1 MSKNYKLQNILFCDN
16 DRLEAYWEM
25 FFKSSRPV
33 YDRENKTIVLGA
45 GQVIDFCT
53 YFNSISLL
61 KWKTYTY
68 AEKLILRLRV
78 KGEMEILLTGYEKK
92 DTQYIRKVLRRAKIS
107 AEEAQEICLEYP
119 ENNLMLAGFEIHTH
133 GICNL

>member
-68 AEKLILRLRV
+68 ADSEITCKRRNGDPSYRL
-78 KGEMEILLTGYEKK
+78 
-92 DTQYIRKVLRRAKIS
+92 
-107 AEEAQEICLEYP
+107 
-119 ENNLMLAGFEIHTH
+119 
-133 GICNL
+133 

>member
-1 MSKNYKLQNILFCDN
+1 
-16 DRLEAYWEM
+16 M

-119 ENNLMLAGFEIHTH
+119 ENNLMLAGF
-133 GICNL
+133 

>member
-33 YDRENKTIVLGA
+33 YDREKKNIVLGA

-61 KWKTYTY
+61 KWKIFNSVFYS
-68 AEKLILRLRV
+68 
-78 KGEMEILLTGYEKK
+78 
-92 DTQYIRKVLRRAKIS
+92 IRNGK
-107 AEEAQEICLEYP
+107 
-119 ENNLMLAGFEIHTH
+119 HTH
-133 GICNL
+133 MQKN

>member
-78 KGEMEILLTGYEKK
+78 KGEMEIMRRKIHNISEKF
-92 DTQYIRKVLRRAKIS
+92 S
-107 AEEAQEICLEYP
+107 AEQKSQQKKHRRSVLNIRRT
-119 ENNLMLAGFEIHTH
+119 I
-133 GICNL
+133 

>member
-53 YFNSISLL
+53 YFN
-61 KWKTYTY
+61 
-68 AEKLILRLRV
+68 
-78 KGEMEILLTGYEKK
+78 
-92 DTQYIRKVLRRAKIS
+92 
-107 AEEAQEICLEYP
+107 
-119 ENNLMLAGFEIHTH
+119 
-133 GICNL
+133 

>member
-33 YDRENKTIVLGA
+33 YDREKKTIVLGA

-68 AEKLILRLRV
+68 ASKLILKLRV
-78 KGEMEILLTGYEKK
+78 KGEMEIILTGYEKK
-92 DTQYIRKVLRRAKIS
+92 IRSISEKFCTEQKFLPQSRRRLVWNIRKI
-107 AEEAQEICLEYP
+107 I
-119 ENNLMLAGFEIHTH
+119 
-133 GICNL
+133 